1 MSREETANTW
11 THLVPA
17 VLTLLIAWPLLR
29 LSLNHQS
36 SIINLQSLGTSLFIM
51 GMLLM
56 FTSSTI
62 YHAVTDPVHK
72 ARLRVFDHISIY
84 VMIAGSYSPI
94 CLSVLG
100 GWVGW
105 SVFGFLWAC
114 VIAGIV
120 GKTIALG
127 RHPRLSLALYLA
139 MGWTALVVIWPMWT
153 GMPHAAFWWII
164 AEGVFYTVGSYFF
177 NHDEEHAFYH
187 AIWHVFITLGA
198 LSHTIAL
205 WIILK

>member
-1 MSREETANTW
+1 
-11 THLVPA
+11 
-17 VLTLLIAWPLLR
+17 
-29 LSLNHQS
+29 
-36 SIINLQSLGTSLFIM
+36 M

-56 FTSSTI
+56 FTSSTV

-198 LSHTIAL
+198 LSHIIAI